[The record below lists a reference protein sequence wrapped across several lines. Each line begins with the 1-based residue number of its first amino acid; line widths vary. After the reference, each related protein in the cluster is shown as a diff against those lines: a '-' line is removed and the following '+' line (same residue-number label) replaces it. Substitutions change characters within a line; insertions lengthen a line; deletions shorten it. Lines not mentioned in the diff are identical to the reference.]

1 MMRETGKSIEPWL
14 GSQYAPHHSI
24 VLPPEFFESAM
35 ERHGKDDAA
44 ATAPR
49 PQQVLLGSDHHHRV
63 RAAISLN
70 NMAISLLADR
80 HRHRQAHLLWMD
92 AVSVLQLPSS
102 RARKSSSASSSDD
115 DVTSLQATRA
125 VQRAERL
132 FRQQPP
138 DSVAALGGKRRAAT
152 VHVLSDD
159 LATTMDAVNRSLVQ
173 CCHKNRTTCG
183 ARTRYLV
190 RIESHDF
197 DDDPKQE
204 ERVSAT
210 IFYNYATSILLQSD
224 AYPPSLSVRQTKLR
238 TRGALILNVAMG
250 LVASSVPNPDQRSD
264 AEWWWLL
271 RLLIEASSTRVLAQL
286 GEAEASQRRFE
297 SLQQTS
303 RHLAAYQHVLN
314 MMRAGRQV
322 AAAA

>member
-1 MMRETGKSIEPWL
+1 
-14 GSQYAPHHSI
+14 
-24 VLPPEFFESAM
+24 M

-49 PQQVLLGSDHHHRV
+49 PQQVLLGRDRHHRV

-80 HRHRQAHLLWMD
+80 HRHRQAHLLWVD

-102 RARKSSSASSSDD
+102 RARKSSSASSSSDD
-115 DVTSLQATRA
+115 DVASRQATRA
-125 VQRAERL
+125 VHRAEVL
-132 FRQQPP
+132 LRQQPP
-138 DSVAALGGKRRAAT
+138 DSVASLGGKRRCS
-152 VHVLSDD
+152 VQVLSDD
-159 LATTMDAVNRSLVQ
+159 LATTADAVNRSLLQ
-173 CCHKNRTTCG
+173 CCYKNPSTCG
-183 ARTRYLV
+183 ARTRYFLV

-204 ERVSAT
+204 DRVSAT

-224 AYPPSLSVRQTKLR
+224 AYPPSLSERQAKLR
-238 TRGALILNVAMG
+238 TRGALVLNVAMG

-264 AEWWWLL
+264 AERWWLL

-286 GEAEASQRRFE
+286 GDAEASQRRFE